1 MKERVPLT
9 SLVKAGGCGSKIGPM
24 DLRAALTSLPRV
36 FDPNLLFG
44 TGLGD
49 DTGVYKLREDLAIVQ
64 TVDFFTPIVDDPYDF
79 GAIAA
84 ANALS
89 DCFTMGAKPVTGLVV
104 VSFPCSLGMDVMHE
118 ICRGGMEKLQEAGG
132 VIIGGHSVQDSEPK
146 YGLAITGIVDPR
158 KMITNTGARPGHAL
172 IITKKLGTGIIT
184 NLRKTKLNAGE
195 RATPSEGPISDRVYQ
210 EAVDSMKAL
219 NQRAGELMS
228 EAGASACTD
237 ITGFGFLGC
246 AWNIAEASG
255 VTLEVSFAAI
265 PKFEGMEDL
274 ALTATKGGGE
284 RNRAWVHDKVD
295 YGPGTGEREFAMLT
309 DAQTSGPLLISIE
322 ADKAGPLVEKMK
334 AAGVLAPA
342 IIGRVIE
349 GPPKVRIVR

>member
-1 MKERVPLT
+1 MKDPVLLT

-24 DLRAALTSLPRV
+24 DLRAALTSLPRAY
-36 FDPNLLFG
+36 DPNLLFG

-158 KMITNTGARPGHAL
+158 KMITNTGATPGDAL
-172 IITKKLGTGIIT
+172 ILTKKLGTGIIT
-184 NLRKTKLNAGE
+184 NLRKTRIGA
-195 RATPSEGPISDRVYQ
+195 ATSESAISDELYQ

-219 NQRAGELMS
+219 NQRAGELMA
-228 EAGASACTD
+228 EAGATACTD
-237 ITGFGFLGC
+237 VTGFGFIGC
-246 AWNIAEASG
+246 AWNVAEASG
-255 VTLEVSFAAI
+255 VKLEVSFEAI
-265 PKFEGMEDL
+265 PKFAGMEDL

-284 RNRAWVHDKVD
+284 RNRAWVHDKVE

-309 DAQTSGPLLISIE
+309 DAQTSGPLLISIA
-322 ADKAGPLVEKMK
+322 ADRADDLVAEMK

-342 IIGRVIE
+342 IIGRVVE
-349 GPPKVRIVR
+349 GEPKIRIVR

>member
-1 MKERVPLT
+1 MKEKVLLT

-24 DLRAALTSLPRV
+24 DLRAALTALPRV
-36 FDPNLLFG
+36 SDPNLLFG

-158 KMITNTGARPGHAL
+158 KMITNTGAQPGDAL
-172 IITKKLGTGIIT
+172 ILTKKLGTGIIT
-184 NLRKTKLNAGE
+184 NLRKTKAGA
-195 RATPSEGPISDRVYQ
+195 ATESVISDRIYQ

-219 NQRAGELMS
+219 NQRAGELMA
-228 EAGASACTD
+228 EAGATACTD
-237 ITGFGFLGC
+237 VTGFGFIGC

-255 VTLEVSFAAI
+255 VTLEVSFEAI

-284 RNRAWVHDKVD
+284 RNRAWVHDKVE

-309 DAQTSGPLLISIE
+309 DAQTSGPLLISIAPE
-322 ADKAGPLVEKMK
+322 KAGPLVEKMK
-334 AAGVLAPA
+334 AAGVLAPVV
-342 IIGRVIE
+342 IGRVCE
-349 GPPKVRIVR
+349 GEPKVRIQR